1 LLDIY
6 KNSTILDAMKYT
18 VATKVVH
25 RHQELGTS
33 CGAAAVAM
41 LLGRPES
48 EIRPLVHCT
57 SHGTNNLDVLSFLGK
72 HVAPCHYVTLHADYY
87 DIIDDLIALSLKYPL
102 YCSATYLWKNPGRGR
117 PITRHHASIIVDGM
131 VYDPGETREVDGA
144 SYETTFN
151 KKLTYNHIIIVESE
165 RPDYLR
171 NFRRHELDCS

>member
-1 LLDIY
+1 
-6 KNSTILDAMKYT
+6 MKYT

-57 SHGTNNLDVLSFLGK
+57 SHGTSNLDVLGFLSK
-72 HVAPCHYVTLHADYY
+72 HVAPCHYVNLHADYY
-87 DIIDDLIALSLKYPL
+87 DIIDKLIVLSLKFPL

-117 PITRHHASIIVDGM
+117 PVTRHHASIIVDGV
-131 VYDPGETREVDGA
+131 VYDPAENREVDGA

-165 RPDYLR
+165 RP
-171 NFRRHELDCS
+171 NFLKNFKLHEVAA

>member
-1 LLDIY
+1 
-6 KNSTILDAMKYT
+6 MKYT